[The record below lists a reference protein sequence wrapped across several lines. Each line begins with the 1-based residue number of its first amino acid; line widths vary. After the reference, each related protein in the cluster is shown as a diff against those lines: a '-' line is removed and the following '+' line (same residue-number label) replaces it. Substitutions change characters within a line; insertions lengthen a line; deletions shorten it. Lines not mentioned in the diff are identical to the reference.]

1 MPMNAFEQQNFKV
14 LVLTFILL
22 LVGCGSNHALSNSN
36 QVLDRLESQHQQWRG
51 TPYRLGGYDKNGIDC
66 SGFVAKTFDQLFNI
80 QLPRTTTA
88 QSKTGQKIKQKQLQA
103 GDLVFF
109 KIANRGKL
117 RHVGIYLSNNQFLH
131 ASTSKGV
138 IVSNLNNKYWQDSY
152 WKAVRITD

>member
-1 MPMNAFEQQNFKV
+1 MKYS
-14 LVLTFILL
+14 LVLLFLL
-22 LVGCGSNHALSNSN
+22 LSACGGNHALSNPN
-36 QVLDRLESQHQQWRG
+36 HVLDQLESQHRLWRG

-66 SGFVAKTFDQLFNI
+66 SGFVAKTFDQLFNT

-88 QSKTGQKIKQKQLQA
+88 QSKKGKKVKLKDLKA

-138 IVSNLNNKYWQDSY
+138 IISNLNNKYWQDSF
-152 WKAVRITD
+152 WKAVRVVD